1 MVPSACKLFTGIDDP
16 RVVSRTTH
24 SLAEILFAALCATLC
39 GFGCCDGYAQFAR
52 AKVDFLRRYLPYQD
66 GTPSHDTFGRLFRLI
81 KPEQFETVL
90 ADLAQRVTAGSAGQV
105 AIDGKTVRG
114 SADVRRGI
122 PPLHLLHAFATDVG
136 LCIGQ
141 VAVDGKSNEITAL
154 PELLGLLDLSVI
166 EDHPKRAR
174 DLTMDAL
181 HTQRTSAKL
190 LHEAGAHYV
199 MALKGNQA
207 TLLQDVETFLGDPLA
222 PVLEHEDTDAGHG
235 RIETRRAR
243 VCTDIA
249 WLSAHQW
256 PGLAAIGRVDR
267 TRICKRTGATTTES
281 QLYLLGHAYTPE
293 RLLAL
298 SRGHWTVENNL
309 HWVLDVTMS
318 EDASLVR
325 RDHGPRNHARLKRPR
340 SSAWRS
346 TPSASS
352 RAKTP
357 SATPCE
363 MQCWTCGF
371 SPTSSTICLS
381 LDAKALLACGNEQG
395 QQCHS
400 KCADQ

>member
-1 MVPSACKLFTGIDDP
+1 MDPSACKLFAGIDDP
-16 RVVSRTTH
+16 RVVGRTTH

-52 AKVDFLRRYLPYQD
+52 AKIDFLRRYLPYQD

-81 KPEQFETVL
+81 KPEQFEAVL
-90 ADLAQRVTAGSAGQV
+90 AGLAQRVTAGSAGPV

-114 SADVRRGI
+114 SADARHGI
-122 PPLHLLHAFATDVG
+122 PALHLLHAFATDVG

-154 PELLGLLDLSVI
+154 PELLKLLDL
-166 EDHPKRAR
+166 RGR
-174 DLTMDAL
+174 DVTMDAL
-181 HTQRTSAKL
+181 HTQRASATL
-190 LHEAGAHYV
+190 LHEAGARYV

-207 TLLQDVETFLGDPLA
+207 TLLQDVATFLGDPLA

-235 RIETRRAR
+235 RIETRNAR
-243 VCTDIA
+243 VSTDIA
-249 WLSAHQW
+249 WLAAHHW

-325 RDHGPRNHARLKRPR
+325 RDHGPRNRATLKRVALNAVR
-340 SSAWRS
+340 IVTGKNSIRHTMRDAV
-346 TPSASS
+346 
-352 RAKTP
+352 
-357 SATPCE
+357 
-363 MQCWTCGF
+363 
-371 SPTSSTICLS
+371 
-381 LDAKALLACGNEQG
+381 LDVRVLAGILD
-395 QQCHS
+395 HMPV
-400 KCADQ
+400 A